1 MKKNKLIKKYM
12 DLNILYYDKSDFI
25 NFAKNN
31 NAKVDFFDH
40 NVLGFKQN
48 KFRFDCVISKNY

>member
-1 MKKNKLIKKYM
+1 M
-12 DLNILYYDKSDFI
+12 DLDILYYDKSDFI

-40 NVLGFKQN
+40 NMPGFKQN
-48 KFRFDCVISKNY
+48 KFRFDCVISKKI